1 MNKRGTGKKATAR
14 SEGNYSSLDRNSSAP
29 VLDPTYSHLEGTSD
43 NTVGGHYA
51 HLSGFVESES
61 AGSEYSIAGEPTTY
75 TSVLV
80 QPDVP
85 AYSVL
90 SVDRSGEVSGD
101 YALLDRRANQASAG
115 EYSLMQ
121 SLSPASQPEN
131 GQYDHLNYGTS
142 IGEYEKV
149 DFPEI
154 QFASDEVL

>member
-1 MNKRGTGKKATAR
+1 M
-14 SEGNYSSLDRNSSAP
+14 
-29 VLDPTYSHLEGTSD
+29 
-43 NTVGGHYA
+43 
-51 HLSGFVESES
+51 
-61 AGSEYSIAGEPTTY
+61 
-75 TSVLV
+75 
-80 QPDVP
+80 
-85 AYSVL
+85 L

-101 YALLDRRANQASAG
+101 YALLDRSANQASAG